1 MREDYWERGYYS
13 QPSAEELETNSELT
27 RRRAAKKG
35 TVLEPVI
42 IQGRNITKNWWGNA
56 WCRNLEKYADYANRL
71 DRGKRYLRSGTVLDL
86 KIDKGKV
93 MAKVQGSRRTPYKV
107 EVHISPLPEE
117 KCQRII
123 SRCEKKIQNIEDL
136 MLGNIPQE
144 MQDIILGKD
153 GLFPTPQEI
162 SVSCTCPDWA
172 VMCKHVAAVLYGI
185 GARLDE
191 KPLLFFEL
199 RGIDPDSFVQAAIDS
214 KVDEM
219 LANESKPSPRIIDD
233 EDAWK
238 LFGLS

>member
-1 MREDYWERGYYS
+1 MYS
-13 QPSAEELETNSELT
+13 QPTAAELAANSENT
-27 RRRAAKKG
+27 RKKAARKG

-71 DRGKRYLRSGTVLDL
+71 DRGKRYVRSGTVLDL
-86 KIDKGKV
+86 KINKGKV
-93 MAKVQGSRRTPYKV
+93 IAKVQGSRRTPYKV
-107 EVHISPLPEE
+107 EVHISPLSEE

-136 MLGNIPQE
+136 MLGNIPQD
-144 MQDIILGKD
+144 MQDIILGED
-153 GLFPTPQEI
+153 GLFPTPSEI

-172 VMCKHVAAVLYGI
+172 IMCKHVAAVLYGI

-199 RGIDPDSFVQAAIDS
+199 RGIDPDRFVSIALNN

-219 LANESKPSPRIIDD
+219 LANEGKPSPRIMDD
-233 EDAWK
+233 SDAWS
-238 LFGLS
+238 LFGLT

>member
-13 QPSAEELETNSELT
+13 QPTAEELAANSENT
-27 RRRAAKKG
+27 KRKAAQKG
-35 TVLEPVI
+35 TVLEPVV

-71 DRGKRYLRSGTVLDL
+71 DRGKRYVRNGTVLDL
-86 KIDKGKV
+86 KINKGKV
-93 MAKVQGSRRTPYKV
+93 VAKVQGSRRTPYKV
-107 EVHISPLPEE
+107 EVHISPLSKE

-136 MLGNIPQE
+136 MLGNIPQD
-144 MQDIILGKD
+144 MQDIILGAD

-172 VMCKHVAAVLYGI
+172 IMCKHVAAVLYGI
-185 GARLDE
+185 GGRLDE

-199 RGIDPDSFVQAAIDS
+199 RGIDPDRFVSLAINN

-219 LANESKPSPRIIDD
+219 LANEGKPSPRIMDD
-233 EDAWK
+233 ADAWD